1 MDSIKDFFSDKKDE
15 LDNIDLPDIKEEDVE
30 KIDKNI
36 DMKYK
41 FIITIIGLSCLI
53 HNPFTYTIMG
63 FIISRIPYPPF
74 NMITVPRVSGRSSV
88 LFIIHSILLGVIIY
102 GLLYFSDKGSHWSS
116 PCNVD
121 KEE

>member
-1 MDSIKDFFSDKKDE
+1 MDSIKDFFSDKKD
-15 LDNIDLPDIKEEDVE
+15 DISIPDINDDDIE

-36 DMKYK
+36 PTTFK
-41 FIITIIGLSCLI
+41 FIITIIILSCLI

-63 FIISRIPYPPF
+63 FLISRIPSAPF

-88 LFIIHSILLGVIIY
+88 LFLIHSILLGLIIY
-102 GLLYFSDKGSHWSS
+102 GLLYFSDKKSHWTS